1 MQSKLELQADN
12 QCGSQTIAVCG
23 PRFGAVALIAP
34 TLYGLYSGTVYE
46 SLEDCSGECAKSL
59 AGTVRKILTHL
70 VESLEPPPAVSPAR
84 GPPTNWGEF
93 VQADDDVEIVQIS
106 PEELPAIDIH
116 SL

>member
-1 MQSKLELQADN
+1 MSYRQKINAARKLLWSA
-12 QCGSQTIAVCG
+12 G
-23 PRFGAVALIAP
+23 PLFGAVALIAP

-59 AGTVRKILTHL
+59 AGPVRKILMHL
-70 VESLEPPPAVSPAR
+70 GEPLEPPPVSPAR
-84 GPPTNWGEF
+84 GLPTNWGEF
-93 VQADDDVEIVQIS
+93 VQADDDVEIVQTS